1 MRDDLEKVRQRIEEL
16 RKEILYHNYRYYAL
30 DDPVITDQE
39 YDALFRELQ
48 ELEERYPQFVTPDS
62 PTQKVGH
69 PPLEAFA
76 PFEHRIPMLSLENA
90 FGEEE
95 ALAFDNRIRRSLGSL
110 AYTYVAEPKMDGV
123 AVEVIYERGVLT
135 GAGTRGDGRVG
146 EDVTP
151 NVKTIRSIPLRLT
164 PFDGAPDPPE
174 YLAVRGEVFM
184 EKEEFRRINK
194 EQMEKGLPVFANPR
208 NAAAGSLRQL
218 DSRITASR
226 KLKAY
231 FYGTGYVEGISFRSH
246 WETLETLRSWG
257 LPVNPLCRLCKDIKE
272 AIAYYHDLEKRR
284 NLLPYEIDGVVIK
297 VNEIDL
303 QRRLGEKT
311 RSPRWAIAF
320 KFAAHQ
326 AVTRIVGINVQ
337 VGRTGVLTPV
347 AELEPVQVGGVVVR
361 HATLHNYDEIKR
373 KDIRIGDQVVVQR
386 AGDVIPEVV
395 RAVKEARR
403 GEEKEFVMPERCP
416 VCGSRV
422 VRFPEEVAYRC
433 INQNCPAR
441 VKASIIHFAS
451 RNAMDIE
458 GLGEKTVNLLV
469 DKGLVRRIPDI
480 YRLKKEDLIN
490 LPGFADLSAENLLKA
505 IEKSKS
511 VTLSRFLFALGI
523 PYVGEFTASL
533 LADHFKSLQGVM
545 EAKREE
551 LISIHGIGDKVA
563 DAVVAYFRNPE
574 NREMI
579 AELLEQ
585 GLRIEEAGEIKAPDS
600 FWKGKTVV
608 FTGSLEKFTRDEAS
622 RIVTSLGARVANS
635 VSRKTDLVVV
645 GENPGSKLEKA
656 RELGIQIMTEEE
668 FLEKIGQKGR

>member
-1 MRDDLEKVRQRIEEL
+1 MKDDLEKIRQRIEEL
-16 RKEILYHNYRYYAL
+16 RREILYHNYRYYAL

-39 YDALFRELQ
+39 YDTLFRELQ
-48 ELEERYPQFVTPDS
+48 ELEERYPQFITPDS

-69 PPLEAFA
+69 PPLESFA

-90 FGEEE
+90 FSEEE
-95 ALAFDNRIRRSLGSL
+95 VLAFDARVRRALGSPV
-110 AYTYVAEPKMDGV
+110 YSYVAEPKMDGV

-164 PFDGAPDPPE
+164 AFDGAPEPPE

-184 EKEEFRRINK
+184 EKEEFRRLNR
-194 EQMEKGLPVFANPR
+194 EQTEKGLPPFANPR

-226 KLKAY
+226 KLRAY
-231 FYGTGYVEGISFRSH
+231 FYGVGHVEGIEFRSH
-246 WETLETLRSWG
+246 WEILETLRSWG
-257 LPVNPLCRLCKDIKE
+257 LPVNPLRKLCKDIRS
-272 AIAYYHDLEKRR
+272 AIAHYHELERMR
-284 NLLPYEIDGVVIK
+284 SALPYEIDGVVIK
-297 VNEIDL
+297 VNEIEL
-303 QRRLGEKT
+303 QKRLGEKT

-326 AVTRIVGINVQ
+326 AVTRVVGINVQ

-373 KDIRIGDQVVVQR
+373 KDIRIGDRVVVQR

-395 RAVKEARR
+395 RVVKEART
-403 GEEKEFVMPERCP
+403 GSEKEFAMPDRCP
-416 VCGSRV
+416 VCASKV

-469 DKGLVRRIPDI
+469 DRGLIRKIPDI
-480 YRLKKEDLIN
+480 YRLKKEDLVN

-505 IEKSKS
+505 IDKSRR
-511 VTLSRFLFALGI
+511 TNLSRFLFALGI
-523 PYVGEFTASL
+523 PYVGEYTASL
-533 LADHFKSLQGVM
+533 LATHFKSLKAVM
-545 EAKREE
+545 EAGRDD
-551 LISIHGIGDKVA
+551 LVSIHGIGDKVA
-563 DAVVAYFRNPE
+563 DAVVEYFRNPE
-574 NREMI
+574 NRAMI
-579 AELLEQ
+579 KDLLDQ
-585 GLRIEEAGEIKAPDS
+585 GLEIEGEPEEVAEFDS

-608 FTGSLEKFTRDEAS
+608 FTGSLKNFTRDEAS

-635 VSRKTDLVVV
+635 VSRKTDVVVV

-656 RELGIQIMTEEE
+656 QKLGIQIMREEE
-668 FLEKIGQKGR
+668 FLEKVGQRR